1 MCGIAWYKMT
11 NATSQQQKLLQEKAM
26 VISHRGPDETRI
38 EKHGNEVWAFHRLAI
53 INPEPKGMQ
62 PFSSSYGSH
71 LICNGEI
78 YNYKSLMGKVNARS
92 DCDAVLH
99 VLDSVLDSFTVEN
112 VCNAIYKLDGD
123 FAFVWKNG
131 DNMVIGRDHVGVCP
145 LFYGLDENDQL
156 TGVASE
162 CKALVGVPG
171 ILDIKVF
178 PPGHVWINGQFY
190 PYQPITLS
198 PPMATSNKD
207 TIKRVRD
214 LIIDSVKKRIDHSD
228 RPVGVLCSGGVDS
241 SIVACL
247 VAELGAL
254 DRIHVFTME
263 YEGARSEDAFFA
275 GMLCQ
280 KMGLKHTCFSFTRED
295 VQRVLPSIPKT
306 IETYDPNTVRA
317 AIPMFLLAHKIASTT
332 DVRVILSGEG
342 ADELFHGYNYF
353 RRAPN
358 PEAARVEAARLVRN
372 LHMFD
377 LLRAERCFSSAGL
390 EVRVPFLDQN
400 LVRYVQ
406 SLDGSLPW
414 GGQGYA
420 EKQLLRDAFAHIQ
433 TLVDLRI
440 LDRPKERFS
449 DGCGF
454 TYVPQLLHD
463 ISNGL
468 PTLGEK
474 LAAEKKHIEGLF
486 DDVYPDMR
494 HLIIQ
499 RTMPEWVAENKG
511 DELLVM

>member
-1 MCGIAWYKMT
+1 MCGIAWYIFDNLTKEQI
-11 NATSQQQKLLQEKAM
+11 ACLQEQAK
-26 VISHRGPDETRI
+26 VISHRGPDATNI
-38 EKHGNEVWAFHRLAI
+38 EEHDNELWAFHRLAI
-53 INPEPKGMQ
+53 INPKAEGMQ
-62 PFSSSYGSH
+62 PFTSAIGSR

-78 YNYKSLMGKVNARS
+78 YNYKSLVGESTVRS

-99 VLDSVLDSFTVEN
+99 VLDATLSSLDVDSVCEAVS
-112 VCNAIYKLDGD
+112 KLDGD

-131 DNMVIGRDHVGVCP
+131 DNVIIGRDHVGVYP
-145 LFYGLDENDQL
+145 LFYGVNENDTL
-156 TGVASE
+156 CGVASE
-162 CKALVGVPG
+162 CKALVGAPG
-171 ILDIKVF
+171 VTTVKVF
-178 PPGHVWINGQFY
+178 PPGHVWMNGTFH
-190 PYQPITLS
+190 PYMPTSL
-198 PPMATSNKD
+198 PPPVIASKNEA
-207 TIKRVRD
+207 IKCVRE
-214 LIIDSVKKRIDHSD
+214 LIIEAVRKRIDHSD

-247 VAELGAL
+247 VAELGAQ

-275 GMLCQ
+275 SMLCQ
-280 KMGLKHTCFSFTRED
+280 KMGLKHTCFSFTREE
-295 VQRVLPSIPKT
+295 VQHTLTKIPKV

-317 AIPMFLLAHKIASTT
+317 AIPMYLLAHKIAAST

-358 PEAARVEAARLVRN
+358 PEAARVEAARLVQN

-433 TLVDLRI
+433 QLVDLRI

-454 TYVPQLLHD
+454 TYVPQLLND
-463 ISNGL
+463 ISGGV
-468 PTLGEK
+468 PTLAEK
-474 LAAEKKHIEGLF
+474 LAAEKKHVEGLF
-486 DDVYPDMR
+486 DGIYLNMR
-494 HLIIQ
+494 HLIVQ

-511 DELLVM
+511 DDLLVM